1 MRIGEILV
9 AGGHLNAADIELV
22 LRRQVVHGGRFG
34 TCAVEITEL
43 ELDRVADALAEQHGL
58 PAATARHFSRAD
70 AAVLRRVSPELAA
83 RHRAIALGWLSRDP
97 PQVAV
102 ASMDPLDPDA
112 VAELSEYLRAKVV
125 PAIAP
130 ELRIL
135 YYLER
140 VYGIERLPRFR
151 RAPEKSSGEPKNE
164 RRHYVRTLSEKPLQ
178 APQPLARIA
187 VRQVVVG
194 ERRRRLDTVGGVVN
208 ALAEADDRET
218 VGELGVCALEAA
230 FNGEL
235 RCGVLFAAR
244 DGLLMGWKGFVAGR
258 GPIETIES
266 VALDAFGPSMLREP
280 FVNAAPYFGPPQGL
294 ELDHLLWSALELGP
308 PGEVA
313 VVPVVL
319 RRRVVSLIYADAA
332 ESMEAQ
338 VVGGLA
344 ELGQGLAAA
353 FDRLVTSLEEV

>member
-43 ELDRVADALAEQHGL
+43 ALDRVADALAEQHGL

-140 VYGIERLPRFR
+140 VYGIERTPRFR
-151 RAPEKSSGEPKNE
+151 RAPERSGSEPKNE
-164 RRHYVRTLSEKPLQ
+164 RRSYVQTLSEKPLQ
-178 APQPLARIA
+178 PPQPLARIA
-187 VRQVVVG
+187 TRQRIVG
-194 ERRRRLDTVGGVVN
+194 ERRRLDTVGGAVT
-208 ALAEADDRET
+208 ALAGADNREAI
-218 VGELGVCALEAA
+218 GELGICALESA
-230 FNGEL
+230 FAGTL

-258 GPIETIES
+258 GAIETIES
-266 VALDAFGPSMLREP
+266 VALEAFGPSMLREP

-294 ELDHLLWSALELGP
+294 ELDQLLWSALELGI

-319 RRRVVSLIYADAA
+319 RRRVVCLIYADAT
-332 ESMEAQ
+332 EPMEAQ